1 MMLCFGCVATTTI
14 GLVMIVSIVATVA
27 TGEAIQRESSE
38 NVNAWVDGFM
48 GSTSRLVA
56 EAIGP
61 KIMVSVLLI

>member
-1 MMLCFGCVATTTI
+1 
-14 GLVMIVSIVATVA
+14 MIVSIVATVA